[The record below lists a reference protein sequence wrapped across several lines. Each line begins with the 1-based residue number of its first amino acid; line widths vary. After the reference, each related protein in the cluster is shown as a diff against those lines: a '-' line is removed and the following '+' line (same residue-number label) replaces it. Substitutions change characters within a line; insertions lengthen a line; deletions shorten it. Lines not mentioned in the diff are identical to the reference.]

1 MRACTNNE
9 NEIFRLNDKENV
21 QGKTFCCAKDGCNWD
36 AITGNSFFLT
46 LSNFESFGFKSIFI
60 SQFLNVNI
68 FLATQNLNISQIVT
82 TTTTATTT
90 TTLSTNNSSTSGTAS
105 SQFNS
110 TTSNSNSTTETNN
123 DSSN

>member
-1 MRACTNNE
+1 MLKGRHFVAP
-9 NEIFRLNDKENV
+9 KMV
-21 QGKTFCCAKDGCNWD
+21 
-36 AITGNSFFLT
+36 AIGMQLQVPRFLFS
-46 LSNFESFGFKSIFI
+46 LSNFESINSLKSIFTNKL
-60 SQFLNVNI
+60 LNVTI

-82 TTTTATTT
+82 TTTTAATTT
-90 TTLSTNNSSTSGTAS
+90 TISTNNSSTSGTAS

>member
-1 MRACTNNE
+1 MFKGRHFVAP
-9 NEIFRLNDKENV
+9 KMV
-21 QGKTFCCAKDGCNWD
+21 
-36 AITGNSFFLT
+36 AIGMQLQVPRFSLT
-46 LSNFESFGFKSIFI
+46 LSNFESLKSIFI